1 MMVQQGV
8 KTTKQLLIVIAVFF
22 VICTFAFYFTF
33 SEQPTNVL
41 INEPPPEPQCQCN
54 FTGTVY
60 DFCYHLPPKPRVVGR
75 RFDCANAVHLQ
86 NFGLL
91 TAEYALNLK
100 KDAFPEPV
108 FVTAMSDNHFKEG
121 LTLIASIRKLWPQRK
136 ILIYDLGLLPH
147 SIEELQE
154 KCLLEIRTF
163 PFDIFPSYVKD
174 LYQFRWKPLIIAM
187 TLKEFGAV
195 WYMDTSIRWKKDR
208 LDLVH
213 DEIRCRR
220 DHDWPE
226 SRNYLKNP
234 NVTTCGKSAYLL
246 QLSSQHGVFPTTNP
260 GVYEYIPTIL
270 RYLKQRSSEN
280 HDAGF
285 AFVVRTK
292 DAIKILKWYVLCA
305 LEKDCMAPPGAQLY
319 CNFGEDRWDHYA
331 GCHRYDQSVINLLL
345 ANAYGYNAKNY
356 VSCLGFEGAIVNR
369 TASDSLKAEDFL
381 CESR

>member
-1 MMVQQGV
+1 MMAQQGV
-8 KTTKQLLIVIAVFF
+8 KKTKQLLIVTTVLF

-33 SEQPTNVL
+33 SEQPRNVP
-41 INEPPPEPQCQCN
+41 INETPPEPQCQCN
-54 FTGTVY
+54 FAGTIY
-60 DFCYHLPPKPRVVGR
+60 DFCYHLPPKPRVVGK
-75 RFDCANAVHLQ
+75 RFDCANAVHLE
-86 NFGLL
+86 NLGLL
-91 TAEYALNLK
+91 SAEYALNLK

-108 FVTAMSDNHFKEG
+108 FVTAMSDNHFREG
-121 LTLIASIRKLWPQRK
+121 LTL
-136 ILIYDLGLLPH
+136 
-147 SIEELQE
+147 E
-154 KCLLEIRTF
+154 KCLLEIRVF

-174 LYQFRWKPLIIAM
+174 LYQFRWKPLIIAKSSQQSSRVDVGKVPLDERKVRVTNRLQRDDSDLREFM

-213 DEIRCRR
+213 DEIR
-220 DHDWPE
+220 
-226 SRNYLKNP
+226 SRNFLKNP

-246 QLSSQHGVFPTTNP
+246 QLSSSHGVFPTTNP

-369 TASDSLKAEDFL
+369 SASNSLKAEDFL
-381 CESR
+381 CDSR